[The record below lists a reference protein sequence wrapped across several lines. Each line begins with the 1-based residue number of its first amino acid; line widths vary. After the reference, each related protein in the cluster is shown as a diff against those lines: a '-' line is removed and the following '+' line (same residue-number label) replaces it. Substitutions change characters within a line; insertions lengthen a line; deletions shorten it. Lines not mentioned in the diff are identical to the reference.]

1 MNRLYADGTLCRFSG
16 AAFPQTNKQNIFN
29 FNSKSNPFVKKNI
42 IGFYCASP
50 KNLKIHQKKT
60 IKKKKNNHSSTL
72 PPFSLSLSL
81 SLCSLSSSLH
91 HYLSYDLPPKLYQL
105 ASIGLARFPGDKHI
119 TY

>member
-60 IKKKKNNHSSTL
+60 IKKKKTITL
-72 PPFSLSLSL
+72 RLFLLSLSP
-81 SLCSLSSSLH
+81 SPSHFARYH
-91 HYLSYDLPPKLYQL
+91 HHFIIIFLTIYPQNYISWHL
-105 ASIGLARFPGDKHI
+105 
-119 TY
+119 